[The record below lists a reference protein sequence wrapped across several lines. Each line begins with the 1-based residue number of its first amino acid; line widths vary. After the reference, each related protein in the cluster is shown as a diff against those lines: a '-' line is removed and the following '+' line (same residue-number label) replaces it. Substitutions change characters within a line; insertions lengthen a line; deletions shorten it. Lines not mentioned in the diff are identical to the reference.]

1 MGAKLDSSDVG
12 VLAARDNVLQ
22 HLPLAALAVGVQQ
35 VHGPIEELGNI
46 FNFFRSSSDL
56 QFFKLFG
63 QILRIHHS
71 KSSLPLLVGF
81 SQFYYSR
88 AKINEYDINQ
98 LMPHFNILNVLK
110 IYLVSA
116 PRPN

>member
-35 VHGPIEELGNI
+35 VHGPIEEFGNI
-46 FNFFRSSSDL
+46 FNFLRSSSDL
-56 QFFKLFG
+56 QFFKFIV

-71 KSSLPLLVGF
+71 KSSLPLLVRF
-81 SQFYYSR
+81 CQFHDSV
-88 AKINEYDINQ
+88 AKMNKHKRIHLKPVFDI
-98 LMPHFNILNVLK
+98 LK
-110 IYLVSA
+110 IFI
-116 PRPN
+116 